1 MSVDKPES
9 GQTITKQS
17 VIDMHDTIRK
27 NINKVDENYIGHSSF
42 SFEQMSTSASP
53 LVAFDQV
60 NDNGGSPITVT
71 TAGTS
76 DTAANV
82 TSWQELTAYRLD
94 NGGSGFTTTTA
105 STYVVF
111 FTCRVTSFTNGSG
124 VPVAADPKVHIMF
137 ALAHEDNGGTITV
150 IDTSI
155 MGYGAYGTN
164 PMTTDY
170 VTQEIPVAIWCSFS
184 FATSK
189 IIDRIRVYTAMMKG
203 SAAATPTDYKVERG
217 TAGCLVFERV

>member
-1 MSVDKPES
+1 
-9 GQTITKQS
+9 
-17 VIDMHDTIRK
+17 
-27 NINKVDENYIGHSSF
+27 VDENYIGHSSF

-60 NDNGGSPITVT
+60 NDNGGSPIIVNTSG
-71 TAGTS
+71 TA

-111 FTCRVTSFTNGSG
+111 FTCRVTVARDGSG
-124 VPVAADPKVHIMF
+124 NDVAVDPKVHAMF

-155 MGYGAYGTN
+155 MAYGMYGTN

-170 VTQEIPVAIWCSFS
+170 LKQEIPVAIWCSFS

-189 IIDRIRVYTAMMKG
+189 IIDRIRVYSAMMEG
-203 SAAATPTDYKVERG
+203 SASAPTDFKVERG
-217 TAGCLVFERV
+217 TSGCLVFERV